1 VPDAVNPSAAGPSG
15 RHSSGHADP
24 RQRTISGRRRLAI
37 ILLTLNG
44 VMLLGLAVLEAGFRL
59 AGGITDVSF
68 YMWEPCLGLRM
79 APNQEGRYRHGNFV
93 DGRFHFN
100 AQGWNHPDDY
110 VVAKRPGVRRVC
122 LIGDSMVEAL
132 QVRPQETMFA
142 VAERE
147 MGLAGTPA
155 QWYAFGVSG
164 YGTAQEYEVIRRF
177 ALDYQPDVVILLFV
191 QNDPFDTSPYLVD
204 LEPYVVRY
212 VLDESEV
219 LSMIFPTEWR
229 PSWWRRFSARSALV
243 RYIMV
248 QKGLLNRFRYRKT
261 ESGVG
266 GLPVRE
272 NVSEYRH
279 PIVQGLAT
287 QSMNERQEKTW
298 LLIARLL
305 EAARDECRRRGAIFA
320 VAFRGWR
327 DEIDTPIQPE
337 SADLPPKE
345 ADPYCL
351 KSRIREMGRE
361 QVAPIAAR
369 LGIPYL
375 DLTEALR
382 ASVARTGRSHC
393 FPDDSHYS
401 AAGHAAAGEALAAWV
416 ETLRH

>member
-1 VPDAVNPSAAGPSG
+1 MQDVP
-15 RHSSGHADP
+15 DP
-24 RQRTISGRRRLAI
+24 RQRTISGHRRLAI
-37 ILLTLNG
+37 ILVALTG
-44 VMLLGLAVLEAGFRL
+44 ITGLGLVSLEVGFRL
-59 AGGITDVSF
+59 AGGVTDVPF

-93 DGRFHFN
+93 DGRYHFN

-110 VVAKRPGVRRVC
+110 VVAKPRGVKRVC

-132 QVRPQETMFA
+132 QVRPEETMFA
-142 VAERE
+142 TAERQ
-147 MGLAGTPA
+147 MARSGYPA

-212 VLDESEV
+212 VLDESDA
-219 LSMIFPTEWR
+219 LSMIFPTEWT
-229 PSWWRRFSARSALV
+229 PSRLRRFTAHSALI
-243 RYIMV
+243 RYIMI
-248 QKGLLNRFRYRKT
+248 QKGLLGRFTYRKT

-272 NVSEYRH
+272 NVSDYRH
-279 PIVQGLAT
+279 PIVEGLAA
-287 QSMNERQEKTW
+287 QSMEERQKKTW
-298 LLIARLL
+298 LLIAKLL

-320 VAFRGWR
+320 VAFRGWPG
-327 DEIDTPIQPE
+327 EIDASIQPE
-337 SADLPPKE
+337 SADLPPRE
-345 ADPYCL
+345 SDPYCL
-351 KSRIREMGRE
+351 RSRIREMGRD

-382 ASVARTGRSHC
+382 VSVAKTGRSHC

-401 AAGHAAAGEALAAWV
+401 AAGHSSAGEALAAWV
-416 ETLRH
+416 ETLGP